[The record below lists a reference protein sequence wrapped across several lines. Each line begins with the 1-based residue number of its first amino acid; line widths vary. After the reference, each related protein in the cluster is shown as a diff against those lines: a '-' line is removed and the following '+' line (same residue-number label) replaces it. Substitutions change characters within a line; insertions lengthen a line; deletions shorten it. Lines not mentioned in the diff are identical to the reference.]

1 MTNRLGWFAVSLLL
15 PVKDQKPQSESP
27 TLDGAADRKMS
38 DTRGHPAAG
47 ETIAERYRLERLA
60 GIGGMG
66 HVFEAV
72 DTRLNRRVAV
82 KFISTA
88 TDGSLHDSLMLE
100 ARAMAGLDHP
110 NLCRVLEAVIDTTD
124 PFIVMDWVEG
134 VDLRSAARSLD
145 LIQRIALFVRIVE
158 AVSSMHDEGLTHR
171 DLKPGNILLNRRGE
185 PVIVDFGLAGHT
197 AKGDLKS
204 GGTPG
209 HAAPEQFNE
218 PPSISPRCDVYSLG
232 VILFELLTLRTP
244 FSAATHVELL
254 KHQRTADPPVP
265 ETIVPDLPAGL
276 QRICLQALE
285 RDPALRYADAREL
298 LEDLRRHLRGE
309 TVLARPSMLAA
320 RFEAQIEEQLDRAR
334 HWESQGLITREES
347 RRLYRQLTSLLRP
360 DSPWIIDSRKLTTS
374 QVGLYLGG
382 WMTLLAITVGMWFSW
397 DDLSPTLHIAIPSAV
412 TALLL
417 GLGIV
422 LHINNMKRYALGFL
436 LTSSVTIPAVVWVI
450 LRETGALGRIP
461 DNARQAEIFADPPQ
475 GFANVQLLVISGAWA
490 AVSLLLRFAT
500 RSGAFSFTFCIAA
513 VFCWLFLYATQ
524 GGFARPITDESF
536 AQLGMRFAMFG
547 GTLCAIGLALSKQ
560 EETIARSVGR
570 QNLRRHDSWPILT
583 TGTVSMVVGLTC
595 AAWYNPEIY
604 RFPQIF
610 AGTDASMTALRSQS
624 FIANGFVFAALAAAF
639 GKRWSPARDW
649 LGSAL
654 RWIIPSHFLGSLLA
668 MERSELGGIWLGWL
682 LALGAFSIIMCFVSV
697 LKQWK
702 PFLINGLIYFAIAY
716 VRAFDRVND
725 HFSHAPNLRLALFG
739 GLIVFGLFVMIA
751 AWKLPDW
758 LAGTKTW
765 LWLNSTRKKIGDRL
779 AIDPF
784 FGDSAS
790 PR

>member
-1 MTNRLGWFAVSLLL
+1 VQDPKS
-15 PVKDQKPQSESP
+15 QSESP
-27 TLDGAADRKMS
+27 TLDGAADRRTS
-38 DTRGHPAAG
+38 EQRAHPSAG
-47 ETIAERYRLERLA
+47 ELIADRYRLERLA
-60 GIGGMG
+60 GVGGMG

-88 TDGSLHDSLMLE
+88 TDGTLHESLMIE

-134 VDLRSAARSLD
+134 VDLRSAAKTLD
-145 LIQRIALFVRIVE
+145 LTQRIALFVRIVE
-158 AVSSMHDEGLTHR
+158 AVGSMHEEGLTHR

-197 AKGDLKS
+197 AKGDLKP

-232 VILFELLTLRTP
+232 VILFELLTLRPP
-244 FSAATHVELL
+244 FSASTNSEMLAL
-254 KHQRTADPPVP
+254 QRKADPPVP
-265 ETIVPDLPAGL
+265 EAIVPDLPAGL

-285 RDPALRYADAREL
+285 RDPALRYSDAREL

-397 DDLSPTLHIAIPSAV
+397 NDLSSTLHIAIPSTV
-412 TALLL
+412 SALLF
-417 GLGIV
+417 GLGV
-422 LHINNMKRYALGFL
+422 TLQLNQMKRYALGFL
-436 LTSSVTIPAVVWVI
+436 LTASITTPALVWVI
-450 LRETGALGRIP
+450 LRETGALGTVS
-461 DNARQAEIFADPPQ
+461 DAAMNAEIFSDPAQ
-475 GFANVQLLVISGAWA
+475 GFANLQLLVISGAWA
-490 AVSLLLRFAT
+490 TVSLLLRFAT
-500 RSGAFSFTFCIAA
+500 RSGAFSCTFCIAA
-513 VFCWLFLYATQ
+513 VSTWLFLYATQ
-524 GGFARPITDESF
+524 GGFTRPISEESI
-536 AQLGMRFAMFG
+536 AQLGVRFAMFG
-547 GTLCAIGLALSKQ
+547 GAFCAIGIALSKQ

-583 TGTVSMVVGLTC
+583 TGAISAVVGLTC
-595 AAWYNPEIY
+595 AAWYYPETY
-604 RFPQIF
+604 RFPQVF
-610 AGTDASMTALRSQS
+610 AGDDASMTALRSQS
-624 FIANGFVFAALAAAF
+624 FIANGFIFAGLAAAF
-639 GKRWSPARDW
+639 GKRWSPARDR

-668 MERSELGGIWLGWL
+668 MEHSELGGMWLGWL
-682 LALGAFSIIMCFVSV
+682 LALGASSVIVCFVSV

-702 PFLINGLIYFAIAY
+702 PFLVNGLFYFAVAY
-716 VRAFDRVND
+716 IRAFDRVNQ
-725 HFSHAPNLRLALFG
+725 HFSETPNLRLALFG
-739 GLIVFGLFVMIA
+739 GLVIFGLFVMIA

-765 LWLNSTRKKIGDRL
+765 LWLNSTRKKISDRL
-779 AIDPF
+779 AVDPF